1 MLHRLWT
8 WMKAEDSRAEGDP
21 RAPWRLFWV
30 AFVIRVLYMTLAH
43 TYRIRPF
50 VDHFQ
55 FGWEAGRIAR
65 SLATGHGYANPFAPS
80 FMGPT
85 GPTAWVPPAYP
96 MLIAGVFKLFGVYTH
111 ASAWVLLFINCILSG
126 FTAMAVWEIAYRC
139 FSRRNAV
146 WSGWLWALYPAA
158 MQYAV
163 RWIWEM
169 TLTTFLFTLVLV
181 LSLRMRKI
189 NVGGPDESRRLRI
202 PARRASG
209 FSSGLLGA
217 VIALSTST
225 LLLFL
230 PICGLWILIGT
241 WNRPH
246 ALRNAVLAGIV
257 FLACLMPWEIRNYRV
272 FHAFVPIRGNLGVET
287 YLGNGP
293 GSERLGR
300 WSTIIP
306 TWPRN
311 QLHALQTDG
320 RGAVCED
327 AWRPGQGLY
336 ARASRPLSRQHP
348 QAHLL
353 LLGQRSI
360 GRPLGAGASPASSAT
375 ASSALRDFSVSRW
388 RCETTSRPPGSSPGS
403 CFCCP
408 CLITRSSCRR
418 GSVILWS
425 PSSPSSLSISSS
437 RPHRARHSTNTDD
450 PDRMTHNSHPS
461 SSPEVPASSA
471 ES

>member
-1 MLHRLWT
+1 MLQRLWT

-30 AFVIRVLYMTLAH
+30 AFAIRVLYMTLAH
-43 TYRIRPF
+43 SYRIRPF

-65 SLATGHGYANPFAPS
+65 SLATGHGYANPFAPT

-96 MLIAGVFKLFGVYTH
+96 MLIAGVFKLFGVYTN
-111 ASAWVLLFINCILSG
+111 ASAWILLFINCVLSG
-126 FTAMAVWEIAYRC
+126 FTAMAVWEIACRC
-139 FSRRNAV
+139 YSRANAV

-169 TLTTFLFTLVLV
+169 TLTTFLFSFVLV
-181 LSLRMRKI
+181 LALRMRNI
-189 NVGGPDESRRLRI
+189 NVN
-202 PARRASG
+202 PATGEASSHTSQTRQWLL
-209 FSSGLLGA
+209 FGLVWG

-257 FLACLMPWEIRNYRV
+257 FILCLTPWEIRTYRV

-293 GSERLGR
+293 GSNG
-300 WSTIIP
+300 WVMVYDHPNMAT
-306 TWPRN
+306 N
-311 QLHALQTDG
+311 QLQLYREMGEVRYAKMRGDLARDYMRAHPRHFLANTIKRFYFFWISVPSDAPWALELPRVISYSFISLAGLLGLGLALYHSVPAAGLFAWIFVLLPLPYYTVFVQARFRHPLEPVITIL
-320 RGAVCED
+320 AVYLFQS
-327 AWRPGQGLY
+327 ARP
-336 ARASRPLSRQHP
+336 RLSRS
-348 QAHLL
+348 
-353 LLGQRSI
+353 R
-360 GRPLGAGASPASSAT
+360 T
-375 ASSALRDFSVSRW
+375 A
-388 RCETTSRPPGSSPGS
+388 
-403 CFCCP
+403 
-408 CLITRSSCRR
+408 
-418 GSVILWS
+418 
-425 PSSPSSLSISSS
+425 
-437 RPHRARHSTNTDD
+437 
-450 PDRMTHNSHPS
+450 
-461 SSPEVPASSA
+461 
-471 ES
+471 